1 MNLHIS
7 GTWLLANLLH
17 PVVLFLYIGNS
28 GDQSLFDLIG
38 GYFSIIIFSLI
49 FSSPSLW
56 LSFLWG
62 YLISDFPL
70 PAIGKYFIWIIS
82 APLLIIINL
91 QLILLFFAGEINFS
105 EINFCV
111 PAMIAAEIIILI
123 RYNQFMNCINQLKE
137 TRHENNMV

>member
-1 MNLHIS
+1 MNMHIS

-17 PVVLFLYIGNS
+17 PVLLFLFMGNS
-28 GDQSLFDLIG
+28 GDYSLFDLAG
-38 GYFSIIIFSLI
+38 GYFSTLFFSLI

-62 YLISDFPL
+62 YLISGFSL
-70 PAIGKYFIWIIS
+70 TSFGKYIAWIIS
-82 APLLIIINL
+82 APLLIIINM

-111 PAMIAAEIIILI
+111 PAMIAVEIIILI
-123 RYNQFMNCINQLKE
+123 RYNQFINCFNQLKE
-137 TRHENNMV
+137 KKHENNLV